1 MHSSALNANAE
12 WAKPWPSQSL
22 APSSLC
28 ASHMGLASYNAPKEA
43 PKAGGHMA
51 RRKQTAGGWIVAI
64 LVVIA
69 LVPKEVWIGLG
80 IVLAVATAVWL
91 WAKWQAMRPKRTPS
105 PAKPVPALEP
115 TLAELI
121 KASALPS
128 EQAAQRQPRPEAA
141 QPARPANIESGTS
154 SGSVGA
160 AVSEDARPVGSE
172 RRSALPAAQAPSRAP
187 PETLSPPRP
196 GNLGEAKAAVS
207 MRLAIESAARVLTVV
222 GSANP
227 SAPYPY
233 QPHEERIERA
243 RPGNLAAAKLAVTQR
258 LAATSQ
264 DELVEPLIRSATNAD
279 TASGETLTGT
289 TDGRAH
295 PPSNMRVPER
305 SPPPLTINGLNDASA
320 MTTPPPL
327 PSRASPASLPDELRQ
342 VAMDSEAPAKQYAVP
357 RPPEGWDKTRWLG
370 PHDEIEIAGIV
381 IRGGLFYT
389 GPRLATPGTREQ
401 EPSLVN
407 GVLGVG
413 RYGDYRSTTR
423 YWGGYADFEPAE
435 RHAYLKW
442 LASDRTDP
450 GCAIQY
456 VRLFMFGLERRVL
469 LDSVSDPASKQDWP
483 AIEAM
488 LRRLS
493 SAYAAVHPH
502 IHGHVNSLLD
512 WMALSEAG
520 DQIYNAPLPTFER
533 SYELPFYIRLALG
546 QCSLDRA
553 PVPATLATAWV
564 RLNPEI
570 PMRTAAKRCAE
581 EFDRLFALRY
591 QETFGPGLVLPK
603 NRTKLK
609 FTHRPFNPVL
619 DRTEAGTRTFGDI
632 PDVTALRRPL
642 KALQE
647 LVVQCTEDLASFSR
661 LVGKTPQARE
671 SLEGLLLL
679 PPEIWPISMQQVLA
693 QIASDAQAGS
703 LSLRQS
709 DLLGK
714 FGLVGGPLAK
724 DRIRDL
730 ARALEQSGVG
740 IEPNVLEGAR
750 VPGENDP
757 IVLFAMLPD
766 QSHKTDAQAYQTAQL
781 TLQLGSTVAQSDGA
795 FSTHELEHL
804 SREIENWTHL
814 SEGDRRRLR
823 AHLDLLA
830 MAPLALPALR
840 KKLDPLSEDIKDAIA
855 GSMATLA
862 QVDGMVSPEEVR
874 FLERVYKALGVDPA
888 RVFSD
893 VHAPRLSK
901 AASASSKAAPGA
913 FQLDPDRIAALERDT
928 AQVSALLANI
938 FTDEEAAPP
947 DLAPTEAVFS
957 ETESAGQLLGLDQAH
972 SALLRLMLSRPV
984 WTRAELE
991 DGAAD
996 MELML
1001 DGALEQ
1007 INDASFDAYDIPF
1020 SDGDDPLE
1028 INPEFIEKIEQ

>member
-1 MHSSALNANAE
+1 
-12 WAKPWPSQSL
+12 
-22 APSSLC
+22 
-28 ASHMGLASYNAPKEA
+28 
-43 PKAGGHMA
+43 MA

-105 PAKPVPALEP
+105 PAKPVPAPEP

-128 EQAAQRQPRPEAA
+128 GQAAQRPPRPEVA
-141 QPARPANIESGTS
+141 QPARPASIESGTS
-154 SGSVGA
+154 SGSADGA
-160 AVSEDARPVGSE
+160 LLEDARPVGSE
-172 RRSALPAAQAPSRAP
+172 GPSALPPAQASSRAF
-187 PETLSPPRP
+187 PETLSPSRP
-196 GNLGEAKAAVS
+196 GNLEEAKAAVS
-207 MRLAIESAARVLTVV
+207 MRLAIESAARLLTAV
-222 GSANP
+222 GSGNP
-227 SAPYPY
+227 PTPSPY
-233 QPHEERIERA
+233 QPDVERTERA
-243 RPGNLAAAKLAVTQR
+243 RPGNLSAAKLAVTRR

-264 DELVEPLIRSATNAD
+264 GELAEPLIQPATNAD
-279 TASGETLTGT
+279 TTSGEPWTGT
-289 TDGRAH
+289 RDGRAH
-295 PPSNMRVPER
+295 AHPDSRAAEH
-305 SPPPLTINGLNDASA
+305 SPPPHTINGTSDASA
-320 MTTPPPL
+320 MTPPPPP
-327 PSRASPASLPDELRQ
+327 PSRASPPSLPDELRQ
-342 VAMDSEAPAKQYAVP
+342 VAMDSEKPAKQYTVP

-370 PHDEIEIAGIV
+370 AEDEIEIAGIV

-389 GPRLATPGTREQ
+389 GPRLTTPGTREN

-407 GVLGVG
+407 GVLAVG

-450 GCAIQY
+450 SCAIQY
-456 VRLFMFGLERRVL
+456 VRLFLFGLERRIL
-469 LDSVSDPASKQDWP
+469 LDSVNDPDSKQDWP

-493 SAYAAVHPH
+493 SAYAAVLPNV
-502 IHGHVNSLLD
+502 HGHVNSLLD
-512 WMALSEAG
+512 WMASTEAG
-520 DQIYNAPLPTFER
+520 DQLYNAPLPAFER

-546 QCSLDRA
+546 QCSLDRV
-553 PVPATLATAWV
+553 PVPAGLATAWV

-570 PMRTAAKRCAE
+570 PLRTAATRCAE

-591 QETFGPGLVLPK
+591 QETFGPGMVLPK

-609 FTHRPFNPVL
+609 FTRRPFNPAL
-619 DRTEAGTRTFGDI
+619 DRTDAGTRTFGDI
-632 PDVTALRRPL
+632 PDVTALRAPL

-647 LVVQCTEDLASFSR
+647 LVSQCTEDLGSFSR
-661 LVGKTPQARE
+661 LVGKNPEARQ
-671 SLEGLLLL
+671 SIEGTLLL
-679 PPEIWPISMQQVLA
+679 PSEIWPLA
-693 QIASDAQAGS
+693 TRTALAEVASDVQTAN
-703 LSLRQS
+703 LSIKLT
-709 DLLGK
+709 DLLGRL
-714 FGLVGGPLAK
+714 GAVGTTLGK
-724 DRIRDL
+724 DKIREL
-730 ARALEQSGVG
+730 ARALEQSKVG
-740 IEPNVLEGAR
+740 MEPNVLEGAR

-757 IVLFAMLPD
+757 IVLFALLPD
-766 QSHKTDAQAYQTAQL
+766 QTHRTDAQAYQTAQL

-795 FSTHELEHL
+795 FSAHELEHL
-804 SREIENWTHL
+804 SREIESWTHL
-814 SEGDRRRLR
+814 SEGDRRRLH
-823 AHLDLLA
+823 AHLELLA
-830 MAPLALPALR
+830 LAPLSLAALR
-840 KKLDPLSEDIKDAIA
+840 KKLDPLSEGIKDAIA

-893 VHAPRLSK
+893 VHAPTPPK
-901 AASASSKAAPGA
+901 ARSTLARSTTGA
-913 FQLDPDRIAALERDT
+913 FQLDPDKIAALQRDT

-938 FTDEEAAPP
+938 FTDEVVEAIPDVPQEGSQEETSGPAP
-947 DLAPTEAVFS
+947 
-957 ETESAGQLLGLDQAH
+957 LLGLDEAH

-996 MELML
+996 LELML

-1020 SDGDDPLE
+1020 ADGDDPLE

>member
-1 MHSSALNANAE
+1 
-12 WAKPWPSQSL
+12 
-22 APSSLC
+22 
-28 ASHMGLASYNAPKEA
+28 
-43 PKAGGHMA
+43 MA
-51 RRKQTAGGWIVAI
+51 RGKQTAGGWIVAI
-64 LVVIA
+64 LVAIA

-80 IVLAVATAVWL
+80 ILATVVAVVWL
-91 WAKWQAMRPKRTPS
+91 AAKWQASRPKRP
-105 PAKPVPALEP
+105 PWQVKAPEKPEP

-121 KASALPS
+121 TATRGPA
-128 EQAAQRQPRPEAA
+128 
-141 QPARPANIESGTS
+141 ARPQSSSRPIGPAQEPDKTNLSVRTAPSGTEPS
-154 SGSVGA
+154 H
-160 AVSEDARPVGSE
+160 
-172 RRSALPAAQAPSRAP
+172 QAPQPSRAMRVP
-187 PETLSPPRP
+187 PTELAADTPRASQP
-196 GNLGEAKAAVS
+196 GHIDGPKDDGAHPYRGNLEEAKAAIGLRNATGSVGPALTPVVS
-207 MRLAIESAARVLTVV
+207 
-222 GSANP
+222 GSP
-227 SAPYPY
+227 STPQHPPVTEDVA
-233 QPHEERIERA
+233 ERA
-243 RPGNLAAAKLAVTQR
+243 RPGNLAAAKLAVTER
-258 LAATSQ
+258 LAQLHTGDEDCPVISPVVDAPMAELEPAPSTLATTAIDSLP
-264 DELVEPLIRSATNAD
+264 DPSPLAAI
-279 TASGETLTGT
+279 
-289 TDGRAH
+289 
-295 PPSNMRVPER
+295 
-305 SPPPLTINGLNDASA
+305 
-320 MTTPPPL
+320 PPPL
-327 PSRASPASLPDELRQ
+327 PLPPVPPPVADSPSLEELHR
-342 VAMDSEAPAKQYAVP
+342 VTMSAEVPAKQYSVP

-370 PHDEIEIAGIV
+370 AQDEIEIAGIV

-389 GPRLATPGTREQ
+389 GPRLATPGTREN

-407 GVLGVG
+407 GVLAVG

-456 VRLFMFGLERRVL
+456 VRLFLFGLERRIL
-469 LDSVSDPASKQDWP
+469 LDSVNDPDSKQDWP
-483 AIEAM
+483 AIKAM

-493 SAYAAVHPH
+493 SAYAAVLPNV
-502 IHGHVNSLLD
+502 HGHVNSLLD
-512 WMALSEAG
+512 WMALTEAG
-520 DQIYNAPLPTFER
+520 DQLYNAPLPAFER
-533 SYELPFYIRLALG
+533 TYELPFYIRLALG
-546 QCSLDRA
+546 QCSLDRV
-553 PVPATLATAWV
+553 PVPAALATAWV

-570 PMRTAAKRCAE
+570 PLRTAATRCAE

-591 QETFGPGLVLPK
+591 QETFGPGMVLPK

-609 FTHRPFNPVL
+609 FTRRPFNPAL
-619 DRTEAGTRTFGDI
+619 DRTDAGTRTFGDI
-632 PDVTALRRPL
+632 PDVTALRAPL

-647 LVVQCTEDLASFSR
+647 LVSQCTEDLGAFSR
-661 LVGKTPQARE
+661 LVGKNPEARE
-671 SLEGLLLL
+671 SIEGTLLL
-679 PPEIWPISMQQVLA
+679 PSEIWPLA
-693 QIASDAQAGS
+693 TRTALAEVASDVQTANRS
-703 LSLRQS
+703 IKLT

-714 FGLVGGPLAK
+714 LGAVGTTLGK
-724 DRIRDL
+724 DKIREL
-730 ARALEQSGVG
+730 ARALEQSKVG
-740 IEPNVLEGAR
+740 MEPNVLEGAR

-757 IVLFAMLPD
+757 IVLFPLLPD
-766 QSHKTDAQAYQTAQL
+766 QTHQTDAQAYQTAQL
-781 TLQLGSTVAQSDGA
+781 TLQLASTVAQSDGT
-795 FSTHELEHL
+795 FSAHELEHL
-804 SREIENWTHL
+804 SREIESWTHL

-830 MAPLALPALR
+830 MAPLSLPTLR
-840 KKLDPLSEDIKDAIA
+840 KKLDPLSGDIKDAIA

-893 VHAPRLSK
+893 VHAPRPSKAPSTSPK
-901 AASASSKAAPGA
+901 AASGA
-913 FQLDPDRIAALERDT
+913 FQLDPDRIAALQRDT

-938 FTDEEAAPP
+938 FTDEEATAP
-947 DLAPTEAVFS
+947 DLAPAEAVS
-957 ETESAGQLLGLDQAH
+957 AEVESAGQLLGLDQAH

>member
-1 MHSSALNANAE
+1 
-12 WAKPWPSQSL
+12 
-22 APSSLC
+22 
-28 ASHMGLASYNAPKEA
+28 
-43 PKAGGHMA
+43 
-51 RRKQTAGGWIVAI
+51 
-64 LVVIA
+64 
-69 LVPKEVWIGLG
+69 
-80 IVLAVATAVWL
+80 
-91 WAKWQAMRPKRTPS
+91 
-105 PAKPVPALEP
+105 
-115 TLAELI
+115 
-121 KASALPS
+121 
-128 EQAAQRQPRPEAA
+128 
-141 QPARPANIESGTS
+141 
-154 SGSVGA
+154 
-160 AVSEDARPVGSE
+160 
-172 RRSALPAAQAPSRAP
+172 
-187 PETLSPPRP
+187 
-196 GNLGEAKAAVS
+196 AVS
-207 MRLAIESAARVLTVV
+207 MRLAIESAARVLTAV
-222 GSANP
+222 GSPNP
-227 SAPYPY
+227 STPYPH
-233 QPHEERIERA
+233 QPDVEDIERA
-243 RPGNLAAAKLAVTQR
+243 RPGNLAAAKRAVTQR
-258 LAATSQ
+258 LAVSSQ
-264 DELVEPLIRSATNAD
+264 GELAETLAQPATNAGV
-279 TASGETLTGT
+279 TPGAPLTGT
-289 TDGRAH
+289 GDGRAH
-295 PPSNMRVPER
+295 PPSNMRAPER

-357 RPPEGWDKTRWLG
+357 RPPEGWDITRWLG

-661 LVGKTPQARE
+661 LVGKTPEARE

-693 QIASDAQAGS
+693 QIASDAQAGN

-893 VHAPRLSK
+893 VHAPRPSK
-901 AASASSKAAPGA
+901 AASASPKAAPGA

-947 DLAPTEAVFS
+947 DLALAEAAFS

>member
-1 MHSSALNANAE
+1 
-12 WAKPWPSQSL
+12 
-22 APSSLC
+22 
-28 ASHMGLASYNAPKEA
+28 
-43 PKAGGHMA
+43 MA
-51 RRKQTAGGWIVAI
+51 RKRQSAGGWIVAG

-91 WAKWQAMRPKRTPS
+91 WAKWQAMRPIRPS
-105 PAKPVPALEP
+105 VPVKPAPPPEP
-115 TLAELI
+115 TLAELME
-121 KASALPS
+121 ASARSSRQSARNTPRAEAVQATRAASTESAPPS
-128 EQAAQRQPRPEAA
+128 ISASTVGSEAA
-141 QPARPANIESGTS
+141 QPII
-154 SGSVGA
+154 
-160 AVSEDARPVGSE
+160 SEDHPAQPLVQELSE
-172 RRSALPAAQAPSRAP
+172 AS
-187 PETLSPPRP
+187 PETPSLACL
-196 GNLGEAKAAVS
+196 GNLEEAKAAVS
-207 MRLAIESAARVLTVV
+207 MRNAIEAAARALTAVA
-222 GSANP
+222 SRTAATP
-227 SAPYPY
+227 S
-233 QPHEERIERA
+233 PHPPDLERA
-243 RPGNLAAAKLAVTQR
+243 RPGNLEAAKRAVTQR
-258 LAATSQ
+258 LAQYQA
-264 DELVEPLIRSATNAD
+264 DEQAEPLLQPTTSA
-279 TASGETLTGT
+279 GETYGEVLSTMK
-289 TDGRAH
+289 DEPAR
-295 PPSNMRVPER
+295 PSAEPIATECT
-305 SPPPLTINGLNDASA
+305 PPPNAPGGVNDATT
-320 MTTPPPL
+320 MTPPPPL
-327 PSRASPASLPDELRQ
+327 PSRSSPPSLPDELRQ
-342 VAMDSEAPAKQYAVP
+342 VAMVSGTPAKQYAVP
-357 RPPEGWDKTRWLG
+357 RPPEGWDRTRWLG

-442 LASDRTDP
+442 LASDRTDS

-456 VRLFMFGLERRVL
+456 VRLFLFGLERRIL
-469 LDSVSDPASKQDWP
+469 LDSVNDPDSKQDWP
-483 AIEAM
+483 AIKAM

-493 SAYAAVHPH
+493 SAYAAVLPNV
-502 IHGHVNSLLD
+502 HGHVNSLLD
-512 WMALSEAG
+512 WMALTEAG
-520 DQIYNAPLPTFER
+520 DQLYNAPLPAFER
-533 SYELPFYIRLALG
+533 TYELPFYIRLALG
-546 QCSLDRA
+546 QCSLDRV
-553 PVPATLATAWV
+553 PVPAALATAWV

-570 PMRTAAKRCAE
+570 PLRTAATRCAE

-591 QETFGPGLVLPK
+591 QETFGPGMVLPK

-609 FTHRPFNPVL
+609 FTRRPFNPAL
-619 DRTEAGTRTFGDI
+619 DRTDAGTKTFGDI
-632 PDVTALRRPL
+632 PDVTALRAPV

-647 LVVQCTEDLASFSR
+647 LVSQCTEDLGTFSR
-661 LVGKTPQARE
+661 LVGKNPEARQ
-671 SLEGLLLL
+671 SIEGTLLL
-679 PPEIWPISMQQVLA
+679 PSEIWPLA
-693 QIASDAQAGS
+693 TRTALAEVASDVQTAN
-703 LSLRQS
+703 LSIKLT
-709 DLLGK
+709 DLLGRL
-714 FGLVGGPLAK
+714 GAVGTALGK
-724 DRIRDL
+724 DKIREL
-730 ARALEQSGVG
+730 ARALEQSKVG
-740 IEPNVLEGAR
+740 MEPNVLDGAR

-757 IVLFAMLPD
+757 IVLFPLLPD
-766 QSHKTDAQAYQTAQL
+766 QTHRTDAQAYQTAQL

-795 FSTHELEHL
+795 FSVHELEHL

-840 KKLDPLSEDIKDAIA
+840 KKLDPLSEHIKDAIA

-893 VHAPRLSK
+893 VHAPRPSKAPSSLPK
-901 AASASSKAAPGA
+901 AASGA
-913 FQLDPDRIAALERDT
+913 FQLDPDRIAALQRDT

-938 FTDEEAAPP
+938 FTDEEAPPP
-947 DLAPTEAVFS
+947 DLAPAEAVS
-957 ETESAGQLLGLDQAH
+957 AEVESAGQLLGLNQAH

>member
-1 MHSSALNANAE
+1 
-12 WAKPWPSQSL
+12 
-22 APSSLC
+22 
-28 ASHMGLASYNAPKEA
+28 
-43 PKAGGHMA
+43 MA

-91 WAKWQAMRPKRTPS
+91 WAKWQAMRPKSTPS
-105 PAKPVPALEP
+105 PAKPVPAPEP

-128 EQAAQRQPRPEAA
+128 GQAAQRKPRPEAA
-141 QPARPANIESGTS
+141 QPARHANIESGTS
-154 SGSVGA
+154 SESVGA
-160 AVSEDARPVGSE
+160 AVSEDARPLGSE
-172 RRSALPAAQAPSRAP
+172 GRSALPAAQAPSRAP

-196 GNLGEAKAAVS
+196 GNLEEAKAAVT
-207 MRLAIESAARVLTVV
+207 MRLAIESAARVLTAV

-227 SAPYPY
+227 STPYPY
-233 QPHEERIERA
+233 QPDVEGIERA

-264 DELVEPLIRSATNAD
+264 DELADPLMQPATNAD
-279 TASGETLTGT
+279 TISGEPLTGT
-289 TDGRAH
+289 RNGRAH
-295 PPSNMRVPER
+295 AHSDSRAAEH
-305 SPPPLTINGLNDASA
+305 SPPPHTINGTSDASA
-320 MTTPPPL
+320 MTPPPPL
-327 PSRASPASLPDELRQ
+327 PSRASPPSLPDELRQ
-342 VAMDSEAPAKQYAVP
+342 VAMDSEKPAKQYTVP

-370 PHDEIEIAGIV
+370 AQDEIEIAGIV

-389 GPRLATPGTREQ
+389 GPRLATPGTREN

-407 GVLGVG
+407 GVLAVG

-456 VRLFMFGLERRVL
+456 VRLFLFGLERRIL
-469 LDSVSDPASKQDWP
+469 LDSVNDPDSKQDWP
-483 AIEAM
+483 AIKAT

-493 SAYAAVHPH
+493 SAYAAVLPNV
-502 IHGHVNSLLD
+502 HGHVNSLLD
-512 WMALSEAG
+512 WMALTEAG
-520 DQIYNAPLPTFER
+520 EQLYNAPLPAFER
-533 SYELPFYIRLALG
+533 TYELPFYIRLALG
-546 QCSLDRA
+546 QCSLDRV
-553 PVPATLATAWV
+553 PVPAALATAWV

-570 PMRTAAKRCAE
+570 PLRTAATRCAE

-591 QETFGPGLVLPK
+591 QETFGPGMVLPK

-609 FTHRPFNPVL
+609 FTRRPFNPAL
-619 DRTEAGTRTFGDI
+619 DRTDAGTKTFGDI
-632 PDVTALRRPL
+632 PDVTALRAPL
-642 KALQE
+642 KTLQE
-647 LVVQCTEDLASFSR
+647 LVSQCTEDLGAFSR
-661 LVGKTPQARE
+661 LVGKNPEARQ
-671 SLEGLLLL
+671 SIEGTLLL
-679 PPEIWPISMQQVLA
+679 PSEIWPLA
-693 QIASDAQAGS
+693 TRTALAEVASDVQTAN
-703 LSLRQS
+703 LSIKLT
-709 DLLGK
+709 DLLGRL
-714 FGLVGGPLAK
+714 GAVGTTLGK
-724 DRIRDL
+724 DKIREL
-730 ARALEQSGVG
+730 ARALEQSKVG
-740 IEPNVLEGAR
+740 MEPNVLEGAR

-757 IVLFAMLPD
+757 IVLFALLPD
-766 QSHKTDAQAYQTAQL
+766 QTHRTDAQAYQTAQL
-781 TLQLGSTVAQSDGA
+781 TLQLGSAVAQSDGA
-795 FSTHELEHL
+795 FSAHELEHL
-804 SREIENWTHL
+804 SREIESWTHL

-830 MAPLALPALR
+830 MAPPSLPTLR

-874 FLERVYKALGVDPA
+874 FLERVYKALGVDPT

-893 VHAPRLSK
+893 VHAARPSK
-901 AASASSKAAPGA
+901 APSALPKAAPGA
-913 FQLDPDRIAALERDT
+913 FQLDPDRIAALQRDT

-938 FTDEEAAPP
+938 FTDEEATPP
-947 DLAPTEAVFS
+947 DLAPAEAVS
-957 ETESAGQLLGLDQAH
+957 AEVETAGQLLGLDQAH

>member
-1 MHSSALNANAE
+1 
-12 WAKPWPSQSL
+12 
-22 APSSLC
+22 
-28 ASHMGLASYNAPKEA
+28 
-43 PKAGGHMA
+43 MA

-91 WAKWQAMRPKRTPS
+91 WAKWQAMRPKGPRS
-105 PAKPVPALEP
+105 PAKPVPAPEP

-128 EQAAQRQPRPEAA
+128 GQAAQRPPRPEVA
-141 QPARPANIESGTS
+141 QPAGPTNIESGTS
-154 SGSVGA
+154 SGSVGTA
-160 AVSEDARPVGSE
+160 ASEDACPVVSE
-172 RRSALPAAQAPSRAP
+172 GRSVPPPAQASSRAF
-187 PETLSPPRP
+187 PETLSPSRR
-196 GNLGEAKAAVS
+196 GNLEEAKAAVS
-207 MRLAIESAARVLTVV
+207 MRLAIESAARVLTAV
-222 GSANP
+222 GSGNP
-227 SAPYPY
+227 STPSPY
-233 QPHEERIERA
+233 QPDVERIERA

-264 DELVEPLIRSATNAD
+264 GELVEPLIRSATNAD
-279 TASGETLTGT
+279 TTSGEPLTGAR
-289 TDGRAH
+289 DGRAH
-295 PPSNMRVPER
+295 AHSDSRAAEH
-305 SPPPLTINGLNDASA
+305 SPPPRTINGTSDASA
-320 MTTPPPL
+320 MTPPPPF
-327 PSRASPASLPDELRQ
+327 PSRASPPSLPDELRQ
-342 VAMDSEAPAKQYAVP
+342 VAMDSEKPAKQYTVP

-370 PHDEIEIAGIV
+370 AQDEIEIAGIV

-389 GPRLATPGTREQ
+389 GPRLTTPGTREN

-407 GVLGVG
+407 GVLAVG

-450 GCAIQY
+450 SCAIQY
-456 VRLFMFGLERRVL
+456 VRLFLFGLERRIL
-469 LDSVSDPASKQDWP
+469 LDSVNDPETKQDWP

-493 SAYAAVHPH
+493 SAYAAVLPNV
-502 IHGHVNSLLD
+502 HGHVNSLLD
-512 WMALSEAG
+512 WMASTEAG
-520 DQIYNAPLPTFER
+520 DQLYNAPLPAFER

-546 QCSLDRA
+546 QCSLDRV
-553 PVPATLATAWV
+553 PVPAALATAWV

-570 PMRTAAKRCAE
+570 PLRTAATRCAE

-591 QETFGPGLVLPK
+591 QETFGPGMVLPK

-609 FTHRPFNPVL
+609 FTRRPFNPAL
-619 DRTEAGTRTFGDI
+619 DRTDAGTKTFGDI
-632 PDVTALRRPL
+632 PDVTALRVPL

-647 LVVQCTEDLASFSR
+647 LVSQCTEDLGAFSR
-661 LVGKTPQARE
+661 LVGKNPEARQ
-671 SLEGLLLL
+671 SIEGTLLL
-679 PPEIWPISMQQVLA
+679 PPEIWPLA
-693 QIASDAQAGS
+693 TRTALAGVASDVQTAN
-703 LSLRQS
+703 LSIKLT
-709 DLLGK
+709 DLLGRL
-714 FGLVGGPLAK
+714 GAVGTTLGK
-724 DRIRDL
+724 DKIREL
-730 ARALEQSGVG
+730 ARALEQSKVG
-740 IEPNVLEGAR
+740 MEPNLLEGAR

-757 IVLFAMLPD
+757 IVLFALLPD
-766 QSHKTDAQAYQTAQL
+766 QTHRTDAQAYQTAQL

-795 FSTHELEHL
+795 FSAHELEHL
-804 SREIENWTHL
+804 SREIESWTHL
-814 SEGDRRRLR
+814 SEGDRRRLH
-823 AHLDLLA
+823 AHLELLA
-830 MAPLALPALR
+830 LAPLSLPALR
-840 KKLDPLSEDIKDAIA
+840 KKLDPLSEGIKDAIA

-893 VHAPRLSK
+893 VHAPTPPK
-901 AASASSKAAPGA
+901 ARSTLARSTTGA
-913 FQLDPDRIAALERDT
+913 FQLDPDKIAALQRDT

-938 FTDEEAAPP
+938 FTDEVVEAIPDVPQEGSQEETSGPAP
-947 DLAPTEAVFS
+947 
-957 ETESAGQLLGLDQAH
+957 LLGLDEAH

-996 MELML
+996 LELML

-1020 SDGDDPLE
+1020 ADGDDPLE

>member
-1 MHSSALNANAE
+1 
-12 WAKPWPSQSL
+12 
-22 APSSLC
+22 
-28 ASHMGLASYNAPKEA
+28 
-43 PKAGGHMA
+43 MA

-80 IVLAVATAVWL
+80 IVLAVAVLIWIG
-91 WAKWQAMRPKRTPS
+91 AKWQAMRPKNPS
-105 PAKPVPALEP
+105 PPVKPVPRPEP
-115 TLAELI
+115 TLAELME
-121 KASALPS
+121 ASPLPS
-128 EQAAQRQPRPEAA
+128 GQAARRTPRP
-141 QPARPANIESGTS
+141 
-154 SGSVGA
+154 V
-160 AVSEDARPVGSE
+160 
-172 RRSALPAAQAPSRAP
+172 AAQAAAP
-187 PETLSPPRP
+187 VSVEVAFPAKSAGTAASEATQPIQSVDRPAQPLVRDSSGASPETISLTRP
-196 GNLGEAKAAVS
+196 GNLEEAKAAVS
-207 MRLAIESAARVLTVV
+207 MRSAIESAARVLTAV
-222 GSANP
+222 GSGNP
-227 SAPYPY
+227 STPYPQ
-233 QPHEERIERA
+233 QPNVDEIERA
-243 RPGNLAAAKLAVTQR
+243 RPGNLAAAKHAVTQR
-258 LAATSQ
+258 LAESQ
-264 DELVEPLIRSATNAD
+264 GGGAIEPLLQPTANAGEPRREALTSVRDEQTSPSPISSATEC
-279 TASGETLTGT
+279 SL
-289 TDGRAH
+289 
-295 PPSNMRVPER
+295 
-305 SPPPLTINGLNDASA
+305 PPLTGSGVSDAIA
-320 MTTPPPL
+320 VPPPPPL
-327 PSRASPASLPDELRQ
+327 PSRASPPSLPDELRQ
-342 VAMDSEAPAKQYAVP
+342 VAMDSGTPAKQYAVP

-370 PHDEIEIAGIV
+370 PQDEIEIAGIV

-389 GPRLATPGTREQ
+389 GPRMATPGTREQ

-407 GVLGVG
+407 GVLAVG

-456 VRLFMFGLERRVL
+456 VRLFLYGLERRVL
-469 LDSVSDPASKQDWP
+469 LDSVNDPTSKQDWP

-493 SAYAAVHPH
+493 SAYASVHPH
-502 IHGHVNSLLD
+502 VHGHVNSLLD
-512 WMALSEAG
+512 WMTLNEAG
-520 DQIYNAPLPTFER
+520 DQLYNAPIPAFER

-553 PVPATLATAWV
+553 PVPAALATAWV

-570 PMRTAAKRCAE
+570 PLRTAATRCAD

-591 QETFGPGLVLPK
+591 GETFGAGLVLPK

-609 FTHRPFNPVL
+609 FTRRPFNPVL
-619 DRTEAGTRTFGDI
+619 DRIEAGTRTFGDI
-632 PDVTALRRPL
+632 PDVTALRTPL
-642 KALQE
+642 KGLHE

-661 LVGKTPQARE
+661 LVGKTPDARD

-679 PPEIWPISMQQVLA
+679 PPEIWPIAMQQALA
-693 QIASDAQAGS
+693 QIASDAQAGN
-703 LSLRQS
+703 LSLQQA
-709 DLLGK
+709 DLLGR
-714 FGLVGGPLAK
+714 FGPVRGPLAK
-724 DRIRDL
+724 DKIRDL
-730 ARALEQSGVG
+730 ARALEQSRVG

-804 SREIENWTHL
+804 SREIASWTHL

-823 AHLDLLA
+823 AHLDLLTL
-830 MAPLALPALR
+830 APLSLPALR
-840 KKLDPLSEDIKDAIA
+840 KKLDPLSDDIKDAIA

-893 VHAPRLSK
+893 VHAPRPSK
-901 AASASSKAAPGA
+901 ATAAAASAAPGA

-947 DLAPTEAVFS
+947 DLAPVEAASV